1 MPNSF
6 CHAKLVSRQ
15 TSTLQALHPADNGF
29 DLDSIVVQDHN
40 RFYLRA
46 QPKCQADPESLP
58 HSQVI
63 SDSKDE
69 AHSLPCSAY
78 TLGSDDTSS
87 EHHVA
92 TNQHASS
99 FPQIR
104 CKRANSRAVG
114 RSCSPDADFSTNAS
128 WQNFPA
134 EQSGSLNAVA
144 AAASTH
150 HHSVGSRQVT
160 SSLCSGS
167 FDTAALRHEPS
178 KTAAAVQQPG
188 SHQSSKARSPS
199 ASPKHAASVAAVPAT
214 GSHQRSRPQTSLP
227 LNPAQRL
234 ADTVRMPTPDRPC
247 HSRPKMQQS
256 DAQTDSMHK
265 SEQTAGLAEAQTAR
279 NRLPHQQAETSAC
292 STAGTDV
299 SLHICAVLAGA
310 CKHASLSL
318 AAQMGF
324 TSAYVLFASQQ
335 WSEDKATAVD
345 TQQKAVVLQ
354 NSTCARAVDSRQPAA
369 HEALLDADA
378 AAVGFKQHL
387 AASTTHVL
395 PANSAVAL
403 PDGNAQVLKKP
414 DVDAQGAEQVA
425 DPSNDQVCYFATSL
439 SSASK

>member
-167 FDTAALRHEPS
+167 FDTAALNMSPA
-178 KTAAAVQQPG
+178 KQLQLF
-188 SHQSSKARSPS
+188 SS
-199 ASPKHAASVAAVPAT
+199 
-214 GSHQRSRPQTSLP
+214 
-227 LNPAQRL
+227 
-234 ADTVRMPTPDRPC
+234 
-247 HSRPKMQQS
+247 
-256 DAQTDSMHK
+256 
-265 SEQTAGLAEAQTAR
+265 
-279 NRLPHQQAETSAC
+279 
-292 STAGTDV
+292 
-299 SLHICAVLAGA
+299 
-310 CKHASLSL
+310 
-318 AAQMGF
+318 
-324 TSAYVLFASQQ
+324 
-335 WSEDKATAVD
+335 
-345 TQQKAVVLQ
+345 
-354 NSTCARAVDSRQPAA
+354 RAVTKAA
-369 HEALLDADA
+369 
-378 AAVGFKQHL
+378 K
-387 AASTTHVL
+387 
-395 PANSAVAL
+395 
-403 PDGNAQVLKKP
+403 PDHRVQVLNMLHQLLLSQLQ
-414 DVDAQGAEQVA
+414 AAINAA
-425 DPSNDQVCYFATSL
+425 DLRPACL
-439 SSASK
+439 